1 MHSHSQS
8 PLTQPHR
15 LALIEQA
22 RKSVL
27 DTRDPSAP
35 PALSSWIDRSW
46 RHCLGMGYNPYQ
58 PIAFD
63 PVTHSAVRYA
73 IDTNQPLLRAAA
85 PVIQS
90 LTRAMAN
97 TRNFAILTE
106 RHLGLSGHS
115 ADCWRISA
123 LGRHR

>member
-1 MHSHSQS
+1 VHSHSQS

-46 RHCLGMGYNPYQ
+46 RHCLGMGDNPHQ

-90 LTRAMAN
+90 LTRA
-97 TRNFAILTE
+97 I
-106 RHLGLSGHS
+106 SGS
-115 ADCWRISA
+115 PRFQCNK
-123 LGRHR
+123 

>member
-1 MHSHSQS
+1 MQ
-8 PLTQPHR
+8 
-15 LALIEQA
+15 
-22 RKSVL
+22 VL
-27 DTRDPSAP
+27 DSYDPAG
-35 PALSSWIDRSW
+35 LSRVKNSIKVSNS
-46 RHCLGMGYNPYQ
+46 GYQ

-106 RHLGLSGHS
+106 RHLGLSGHF